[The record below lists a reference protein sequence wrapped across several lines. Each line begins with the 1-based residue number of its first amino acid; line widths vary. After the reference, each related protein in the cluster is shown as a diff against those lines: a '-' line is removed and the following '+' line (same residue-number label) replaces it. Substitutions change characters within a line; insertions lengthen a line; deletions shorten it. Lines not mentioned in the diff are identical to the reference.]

1 MKLLFQVQLVISCG
15 LLEVRFCEISQIFI
29 YMYIYVNMRQ
39 DVDMSWI
46 SNLEAQQGVHTTDSM
61 HAFSPGHLLFR
72 THNLLSPKLI

>member
-15 LLEVRFCEISQIFI
+15 LCFRSEILWNFTDIYTYI
-29 YMYIYVNMRQ
+29 YMRQYI
-39 DVDMSWI
+39 DMSWI

-72 THNLLSPKLI
+72 SHNLLSPKLI